1 MDRTTNCVLI
11 TSQLVA
17 CTEVLAPTINDPV
30 CQEQLIEAAKEV
42 ARSVE
47 GCLYACKDCSGSESS
62 LSDLSKSATE
72 ISKALNDVINHIK
85 GGTEDKI
92 PEIMEGI
99 ILTSDQICSSN
110 DAAEQIAY
118 SRTIAQA
125 TSDLVQALKAE
136 ADATSDANMKV
147 HGFGTFFPTV
157 QF

>member
-1 MDRTTNCVLI
+1 M
-11 TSQLVA
+11 
-17 CTEVLAPTINDPV
+17 
-30 CQEQLIEAAKEV
+30 

-72 ISKALNDVINHIK
+72 ISKALNDVIIHIK

-110 DAAEQIAY
+110 DAGEQIAY

-125 TSDLVQALKAE
+125 TSDLIQALKAE
-136 ADATSDANMKV
+136 ADATSDVNMKV
-147 HGFGTFFPTV
+147 NGFNISFGTVHFNFKRMVPTSSHFIQIHV
-157 QF
+157 LFLESINVVNKRNNEVNW